1 MGVCL
6 NFKVFGNCVV
16 LFQIPYKITIRI
28 YPQTESK
35 PFWLDQSAYA
45 LSHVYFVHLK
55 GEVQWRREQP
65 WGIVSGSERSD
76 GGVKSFRVAIHK
88 TSHTKPFEKKLL
100 YCVKYNTNNNF

>member
-1 MGVCL
+1 MCL

-16 LFQIPYKITIRI
+16 LVQIPYKITIRI

-35 PFWLDQSAYA
+35 PFCLNQSAYA
-45 LSHVYFVHLK
+45 LGHIYFVHLK
-55 GEVQWRREQP
+55 GEVQWRGEQP

>member
-16 LFQIPYKITIRI
+16 QIPYKITIRI

-35 PFWLDQSAYA
+35 PFCLDQSAYA
-45 LSHVYFVHLK
+45 LGHIYFVHLK
-55 GEVQWRREQP
+55 GEVQWRGEQP

-88 TSHTKPFEKKLL
+88 THIQNHLRKSC
-100 YCVKYNTNNNF
+100 YIV